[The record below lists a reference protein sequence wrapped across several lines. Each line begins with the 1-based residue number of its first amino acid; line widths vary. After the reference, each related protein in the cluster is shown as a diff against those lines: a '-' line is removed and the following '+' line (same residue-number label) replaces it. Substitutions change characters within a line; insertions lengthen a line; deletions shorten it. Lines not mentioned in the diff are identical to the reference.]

1 MGELGTMMSRV
12 RHMCME
18 GDMRD
23 PMTPHCV
30 LPYNKRVYT
39 VKYMT
44 AGAASMRCVMRNGP
58 MPAIGTPTVENLL
71 IEEHVESYGMCDTLG
86 LRVVRQI
93 AIDGLETPRLPHVL

>member
-1 MGELGTMMSRV
+1 MQEADMGELGTMMSRA

-18 GDMRD
+18 GDVRD

-30 LPYNKRVYT
+30 LTYNKRVYT
-39 VKYMT
+39 VKYTT

-71 IEEHVESYGMCDTLG
+71 IEEHVESWY
-86 LRVVRQI
+86 
-93 AIDGLETPRLPHVL
+93 A